1 MSLDTYETCRPE
13 KSKSIIHIHG
23 ESDSILSPNGSEYL
37 KSFFESIEFWA
48 NFNQCSASNTE
59 SVSDTNNDG
68 YSGTIINYNN
78 CSNQVVVT
86 GILLENFDH
95 QWPST
100 YSQKNQSDIDAA
112 SYIWDFFKT
121 FDVNGLIE

>member
-1 MSLDTYETCRPE
+1 ML
-13 KSKSIIHIHG
+13 

-68 YSGTIINYNN
+68 YSGTIINYKN